1 VRGEGGVPLLI
12 FKDYEWRDALGRQ
25 MRGYNKNNKLYAFW
39 LDPSPP
45 PSPRW
50 RGAREIF
57 DLLQSLRVRGKKV
70 IF

>member
-1 VRGEGGVPLLI
+1 
-12 FKDYEWRDALGRQ
+12 
-25 MRGYNKNNKLYAFW
+25 